1 MDKRKVKIGGKA
13 KTEIVNQNLQEFQI
27 QAQQEIQNLSEESRN
42 LVTEALSKIK
52 GLKVKEGQQKE
63 EKMPE
68 VD

>member
-1 MDKRKVKIGGKA
+1 MKIGGKA
-13 KTEIVNQNLQEFQI
+13 KAEIVNQNLQKFQI
-27 QAQQEIQNLSEESRN
+27 QAQQKIQNDNFGEETRK
-42 LVTEALSKIK
+42 LMTETLSKIK